1 MKPPDLRILVVEDD
15 PNDVFFLL
23 QAFMQ
28 AGLQPP
34 IHVAVDG
41 QHAIDYLSGVG
52 QFADRDA
59 HPLPECMFLD
69 LKLPLIHGFQVLE
82 WVRQHSDLK
91 EMPVFILTASAEECD
106 RQRAWQ
112 LGARAYLVKPP
123 TCQLLMTHLT
133 PLARS
138 FRARPLPT
146 ESALVKLR
154 SALARRIRER
164 TEIPKRHQTD
174 SHRFPLPIQCRVQVA

>member
-1 MKPPDLRILVVEDD
+1 MKPPTLRIFLVEDD

-23 QAFMQ
+23 QALMQ

-34 IHVAVDG
+34 IHVAADG

-52 QFADRDA
+52 QFADRNA

-82 WVRQHSDLK
+82 WVRQQTALR
-91 EMPVFILTASAEECD
+91 EMPVFILTGSSEECD
-106 RQRAWQ
+106 RQRASQ

-123 TCQLLMTHLT
+123 TSQLLITLLT
-133 PLARS
+133 LPGEPSGLD
-138 FRARPLPT
+138 PLPT
-146 ESALVKLR
+146 ESA
-154 SALARRIRER
+154 
-164 TEIPKRHQTD
+164 
-174 SHRFPLPIQCRVQVA
+174 